1 MVLHGMR
8 IKVKDVLSQPT
19 KADKEQ
25 ECNMHGG
32 IEAVRTSTK
41 TPGLPDDLQLL
52 RQRHRM
58 VHKTDAEDKKAT
70 SSEMARELSQAMGSA
85 SLGTPVNLRPNRP
98 MYSLQQN
105 DREIEK
111 QLATLGL
118 DRFEGDYIELD
129 AGEHEAFL
137 QEVATNMKEPGHALK
152 ALVDDFQ
159 NRDTVYKHLGAEMR
173 VQESVVKLAN
183 ALSQRFFGHLP
194 GYWEDQTGEIHQ
206 CSAAGDVFASR
217 GLTYVKQDTT
227 EPDVPDAPKPEL
239 PVPFDGTSMATPVQT
254 VPSQGSQTHDP
265 RQDKQNAWIG
275 QNKPDIINN
284 YFEGK
289 TLPKSGM
296 TWPQVNLSFE
306 VKPKSNYDCTHSL
319 ILRIQR
325 YQVCSITTATS
336 LSTDSAKLP
345 FDLSLLGQSNQ
356 ALFRNRRGTHSDN
369 MRRHSSCV
377 VR

>member
-152 ALVDDFQ
+152 ALVDDFK

-206 CSAAGDVFASR
+206 CSAAGDVFSSR
-217 GLTYVKQDTT
+217 GQTYVKQDTT

-254 VPSQGSQTHDP
+254 GPSQGSQTHDP
-265 RQDKQNAWIG
+265 RQDKQNA
-275 QNKPDIINN
+275 
-284 YFEGK
+284 
-289 TLPKSGM
+289 
-296 TWPQVNLSFE
+296 
-306 VKPKSNYDCTHSL
+306 
-319 ILRIQR
+319 
-325 YQVCSITTATS
+325 
-336 LSTDSAKLP
+336 
-345 FDLSLLGQSNQ
+345 
-356 ALFRNRRGTHSDN
+356 
-369 MRRHSSCV
+369 
-377 VR
+377 